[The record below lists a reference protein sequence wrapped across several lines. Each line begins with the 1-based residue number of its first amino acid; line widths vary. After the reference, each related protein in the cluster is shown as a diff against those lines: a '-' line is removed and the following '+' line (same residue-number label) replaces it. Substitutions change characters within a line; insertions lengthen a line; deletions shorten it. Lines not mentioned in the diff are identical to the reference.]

1 MVSVTLAV
9 LVAVGAAHLARPAN
23 ASADSFA
30 TDGALGS
37 TVDFGVNTGVMFN
50 GGHYT
55 RAQIDAQL
63 AALAKTGAT
72 VVRSDAL
79 WEDAEP
85 QAPIG
90 IFHRYNW
97 TLDDL
102 IMSSL
107 AAHGLRWL
115 PIIDYSA
122 PWAKAA
128 PGQIHSPPS
137 SVSDYAAYA
146 AAVASRYGPGGSF
159 WLENPGLKQ
168 LPVLTYEIWN
178 EPDNGTFW
186 FPTAN
191 PAAYATLYAASRS
204 AILAKQPGAH
214 VLIGGLTRPAWFL
227 QAMLASDPGLRN
239 GIDGVAIHP
248 YGGTPARVFAN
259 VRAAR
264 LAMRSNGIG
273 AVPMYIT
280 EFGWTTQGNSSFD
293 SASEA
298 ARPGY
303 ISTALSTLGHTDCG
317 VAAVLLYAWTTGENN
332 PANPQDWFG
341 ISPPGAGGSADT
353 EAFTAGLQAG
363 SAPAPPTLLC
373 SSNPILPTARTL
385 PLHARPSRRTHDTA
399 SARAAARRKRAKRAR
414 CSHAGARR
422 KRCRVATRR
431 K

>member
-1 MVSVTLAV
+1 MLLAV
-9 LVAVGAAHLARPAN
+9 GITSAALPAN

-30 TDGALGS
+30 TDGSLGS
-37 TVDFGVNTGVMFN
+37 AVDFGTNTGVMFN

-63 AALAKTGAT
+63 AALARTGAT

-79 WEDAEP
+79 WEDAEQQP
-85 QAPIG
+85 PIG
-90 IFHRYNW
+90 ILRRYNW

-107 AAHGLRWL
+107 VAHGLRWL
-115 PIIDYSA
+115 PIIDYAA
-122 PWAKAA
+122 PWAKRA

-159 WLENPGLKQ
+159 WLENPRLKP
-168 LPVLTYEIWN
+168 LPVVTYEIWN

-186 FPTAN
+186 FPSPN
-191 PAAYATLYAASRS
+191 PAAYATLYAAARS

-227 QAMLASDPGLRN
+227 QAMVASDPGLRN
-239 GIDGVAIHP
+239 AIDGVAIHP
-248 YGGTPARVFAN
+248 YAPTPDRVFAN
-259 VRAAR
+259 VRTAR
-264 LAMRSNGIG
+264 LAMRSDGLG
-273 AVPMYIT
+273 AVPLYIT
-280 EFGWTTQGNSSFD
+280 ELGWTTQGASPHD

-303 ISTALSTLGHTDCG
+303 ISTALTTLGHTDCG
-317 VAAVLLYAWTTGENN
+317 VAAVLLYAWTTPERN
-332 PANPQDWFG
+332 PGNPQDWFG
-341 ISPPGAGGSADT
+341 ISPPNAGGSPDT
-353 EAFTAGLQAG
+353 AAFTVGLQAG
-363 SAPAPPTLLC
+363 AAPAPPTLLC
-373 SSNPILPTARTL
+373 SDNPILPTPRALSVRT
-385 PLHARPSRRTHDTA
+385 RPSRHTRATGPAH
-399 SARAAARRKRAKRAR
+399 AAARRKHPAHAR
-414 CSHAGARR
+414 CRHSGARR
-422 KRCRVATRR
+422 KRCHAATRR